1 METTITT
8 ITAILIVLAMIAAW
22 MAYEM
27 AHAYEQPADEEC
39 TTETKDSKETRK

>member
-1 METTITT
+1 MKATI
-8 ITAILIVLAMIAAW
+8 ITASIIIITLALVAYI
-22 MAYEM
+22 AYEM